1 MIFSNNWYPKNR
13 LTFWIPENQKK
24 KDEVLPMFYWI
35 FGSRDE
41 AFRDLLSEIFSM
53 MSPSIPAAS
62 IARNY
67 LEDGASP
74 RKAVTKFIDVLTGE
88 KNRLQR
94 EHQALIEKYSD
105 LNKAF
110 IYEREHERVRRI
122 DVSDAVQR
130 TIDRMEKECAA
141 RCAELQSQW
150 DDDKKLLGN
159 KVKEIQV
166 IEELFENE
174 RNEYD
179 REIAQLKNEVRQLNR
194 ALKQK
199 NREIDAQ
206 NQVLS
211 EQHKRIQ
218 RIVGP
223 D

>member
-1 MIFSNNWYPKNR
+1 
-13 LTFWIPENQKK
+13 
-24 KDEVLPMFYWI
+24 MFYVI
-35 FGSRDE
+35 LGSRNE
-41 AFRDLLSEIFSM
+41 AYRDLLSEIFSMM

-62 IARNY
+62 IARND
-67 LEDGASP
+67 LENGASP
-74 RKAVTKFIDVLTGE
+74 RKAVTKFMDILTGE

-94 EHQALIEKYSD
+94 EHQDLIEKYSE

-110 IYEREHERVRRI
+110 VYEREHERVRRV

-130 TIDRMEKECAA
+130 TIDRMTAECAA

-150 DDDKKLLGN
+150 DADKRLLES
-159 KVKEIQV
+159 KVREIQ
-166 IEELFENE
+166 IIDNLFDEE

-199 NREIDAQ
+199 QREIDAQ